1 MREKGHNIY
10 FDFQIQ
16 REPNRQWKQFGAS
29 TLKPEALFMIIVR
42 SSILDVR
49 KRKNFIRQDIW
60 LIKKPHPSLC
70 YDQLPLPNHENRR
83 RLEVVSTRK
92 KGRARRSLA
101 RARSSFRPLRKSP
114 NSYHWTKQALLQE
127 PLILPLSQ
135 RPTIIQV
142 FLPSRILLMVDV
154 FPLKNFP
161 RKQTLIGNGGN
172 SGGGGGR
179 YEKREEQIT
188 FHHNFKYGK
197 TKRGNWLLL

>member
-1 MREKGHNIY
+1 MLRPTP
-10 FDFQIQ
+10 F
-16 REPNRQWKQFGAS
+16 
-29 TLKPEALFMIIVR
+29 TKP
-42 SSILDVR
+42 
-49 KRKNFIRQDIW
+49 
-60 LIKKPHPSLC
+60 
-70 YDQLPLPNHENRR
+70 
-83 RLEVVSTRK
+83 
-92 KGRARRSLA
+92 
-101 RARSSFRPLRKSP
+101 RKSP

-179 YEKREEQIT
+179 YKKREEQIT
-188 FHHNFKYGK
+188 FHHNFKYAKLNG
-197 TKRGNWLLL
+197 GNWLLLLTITVDISIKGVIFKRINNENGTMMAQLFSLKAIPKSFTASHCYIITALSWPRQAHHKTPCTLLLDVPQIYEWTLLNIHRSFRYKTNQVDSVEV